1 MPPMTPEP
9 ERPTEIPG
17 VSVRAAASRRFDRA
31 VDAAM
36 AGLNAAMVGLVL
48 VAVFFRY
55 VLNDSL
61 SWSDELVRY
70 LFVWFSL
77 MGSALVL
84 REREHI
90 RVEYFVE
97 RLPPRIRR
105 GIDVAMAAGVCLFHA
120 ALCVLGLLWVWAT
133 RGTVTSALQ
142 WPLNWFFYA
151 ALPVSSALSL
161 VYGVR
166 RLRRGEFTERDTSDR
181 SATGADAP
189 PACDGGP
196 P

>member
-1 MPPMTPEP
+1 MQPMDPQPRE
-9 ERPTEIPG
+9 
-17 VSVRAAASRRFDRA
+17 AARWTDRA
-31 VDAAM
+31 GDILLI
-36 AGLNAAMVGLVL
+36 GLNAVMVAIVL
-48 VAVFFRY
+48 GAVFFRY

-77 MGSALVL
+77 VGSALVL

-97 RLPPRIRR
+97 KFPPRLRR
-105 GIDVAMAAGVCLFHA
+105 GVEVAMAAGVCLFHA
-120 ALCVLGLLWVWAT
+120 ALTVLGGLWVWET

-142 WPLNWFFYA
+142 WPLNLFFYA
-151 ALPVSSALSL
+151 ALPVASLLSL
-161 VYGVR
+161 AYALR

-181 SATGADAP
+181 TPAADA
-189 PACDGGP
+189 DGGVR
-196 P
+196 

>member
-1 MPPMTPEP
+1 MRPMDPQA
-9 ERPTEIPG
+9 RN
-17 VSVRAAASRRFDRA
+17 AARRMDRA
-31 VDAAM
+31 GDILLI
-36 AGLNAAMVGLVL
+36 GLNAVMVVIVL
-48 VAVFFRY
+48 GAVFFRY
-55 VLNDSL
+55 VLNNSL

-97 RLPPRIRR
+97 KLPPRIRR
-105 GIDVAMAAGVCLFHA
+105 RIDAAMAAGVCLFHA
-120 ALCVLGLLWVWAT
+120 ALCILGILWMWET
-133 RGTVTSALQ
+133 RGAVTSALQ

-161 VYGVR
+161 GYGVR

-181 SATGADAP
+181 GTTGEDAP
-189 PACDGGP
+189 PARDGGLP
-196 P
+196 